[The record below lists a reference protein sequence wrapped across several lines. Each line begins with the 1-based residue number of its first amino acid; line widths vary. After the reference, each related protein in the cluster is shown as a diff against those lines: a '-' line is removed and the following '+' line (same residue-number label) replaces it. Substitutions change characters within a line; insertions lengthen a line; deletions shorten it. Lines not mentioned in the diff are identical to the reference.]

1 MFLFHFWTKVWIVS
15 LDPFSFCRSTT
26 AICFTSKALWS
37 WLLTSFNRR
46 QMVLSRF
53 WFGFYGVKLSMLAEL
68 AFARRIK
75 LTYEPQSP
83 ASMCLRV
90 LAGPP

>member
-1 MFLFHFWTKVWIVS
+1 MSVIYSFLFP
-15 LDPFSFCRSTT
+15 LLLLAAMFCI
-26 AICFTSKALWS
+26 AGYVD
-37 WLLTSFNRR
+37 WLLTLCFRR

-68 AFARRIK
+68 ASARRIK

-83 ASMCLRV
+83 ASTCSRV

>member
-1 MFLFHFWTKVWIVS
+1 MDCECGAFL
-15 LDPFSFCRSTT
+15 SFVFLL
-26 AICFTSKALWS
+26 AFGGALFDVES
-37 WLLTSFNRR
+37 VVELSADYFLNRR

-83 ASMCLRV
+83 ASTCSRV